1 MSDLTFFGENM
12 KACAV
17 YDPETGIF
25 ESIIIMPEKE
35 CATYSTGNNLVFE
48 WIDSL
53 DAIPMNLLEKG
64 KIIRRIGVGQYEMQD
79 APAPSGNIDK

>member
-35 CATYSTGNNLVFE
+35 CATYNTGNNLVFE

-53 DAIPMNLLEKG
+53 DGIPINLLEKG

-79 APAPSGNIDK
+79 APVPYGNIDK